1 VTWNCATIPT
11 LLHNAN
17 YLPERID
24 SEIENHYHLIP
35 VEKTLADLHPNQA
48 GRIRG
53 IVGSDG
59 LSQRLAEL
67 GFTLGQTVR
76 VVRFAPLGDPMQIRI
91 RGFNIALRRN
101 EARRIVL
108 DPL

>member
-1 VTWNCATIPT
+1 MR
-11 LLHNAN
+11 
-17 YLPERID
+17 ESFQDQEDFID
-24 SEIENHYHLIP
+24 SEIENHYHLIS

-53 IVGSDG
+53 IVGNDG

>member
-1 VTWNCATIPT
+1 MN
-11 LLHNAN
+11 
-17 YLPERID
+17 R
-24 SEIENHYHLIP
+24 
-35 VEKTLADLHPNQA
+35 TLADLSPNEA
-48 GRIRG
+48 GCIHSILG
-53 IVGSDG
+53 ADG
-59 LSQRLAEL
+59 LAQRLAEM

-91 RGFNIALRRN
+91 RGFNVALRRN

>member
-1 VTWNCATIPT
+1 
-11 LLHNAN
+11 LF
-17 YLPERID
+17 
-24 SEIENHYHLIP
+24 P
-35 VEKTLADLHPNQA
+35 VEKTLADLSPNQA

-59 LSQRLAEL
+59 LSQRLAEM
-67 GFTLGQTVR
+67 GFTLGQVVR

-91 RGFNIALRRN
+91 RGFNIALRRH